1 MPTALINL
9 ITTRCGMFQIQAQQ
23 AEEIS
28 HDVIKCSF
36 HSQRFSKIQQAL
48 RLNFLCITSNWDS
61 KSLNETLKNSL
72 LKLGIQKHLPIADV
86 VAVEL
91 DREMNILLNCT
102 FKRNYAH
109 STNVVE
115 LNVIARS
122 HNCKYTYPTVGAA
135 TKLTSGGVSVPTTK
149 TIPSESASGT
159 ASPLTKR
166 MRIRNFASSSTNNT
180 SNKCHQQQ

>member
-1 MPTALINL
+1 MGQ
-9 ITTRCGMFQIQAQQ
+9 CGMFQIQAQQ

-122 HNCKYTYPTVGAA
+122 EMQ
-135 TKLTSGGVSVPTTK
+135 
-149 TIPSESASGT
+149 IPRSRCAYYHE
-159 ASPLTKR
+159 
-166 MRIRNFASSSTNNT
+166 I
-180 SNKCHQQQ
+180 